1 MSTQQQ
7 VLQGKK
13 PGRWQRATAAAQRIF
28 RRHSALMFGVFVA
41 TFALGAQPAAAQQAN
56 LGEYEVKSALLYNLT
71 KFVEWPTEAF
81 PDAQTPTSLCILGQ
95 DPFGSALTKIIAQ
108 KTANGR
114 PLLIRRLQRGQPIR
128 NCHVLFISASER
140 KNLPQILESLKGS
153 NVLTIGE
160 TDRFA
165 RSGGIV
171 QIVLEEKQ
179 IRFEINLDAANRE
192 GIKISS
198 KLLALARI
206 VSAK

>member
-1 MSTQQQ
+1 MSDPHPVQ
-7 VLQGKK
+7 
-13 PGRWQRATAAAQRIF
+13 PGPCQKLIAAARHVFRRWQTLLLSGLVVA
-28 RRHSALMFGVFVA
+28 FGMS
-41 TFALGAQPAAAQQAN
+41 AQPAAAQRSSF
-56 LGEYEVKSALLYNLT
+56 GEYEVKSALLYNLT
-71 KFVEWPTEAF
+71 KFVEWPAGAF

-128 NCHVLFISASER
+128 NCHVLYISASER
-140 KNLPQILESLKGS
+140 KNLLRILESLKGS

-206 VSAK
+206 VSGK